1 LYQMKKFKLLF
12 VTFFTIFS
20 FSACNSTQ
28 SEIKQ
33 NSHICPQCNME
44 LPRSNVHTATAEV
57 DDDIKYFDDVGCMVL
72 WAQKHNVDLLKS
84 KVRVFSND
92 TLKYIDTKSA
102 FYSIN
107 ETTPMHYGFSA
118 YEKPKEGV
126 ISFDEMQIRMLRGEH
141 MANPKIRKHI
151 LGY

>member
-1 LYQMKKFKLLF
+1 
-12 VTFFTIFS
+12 
-20 FSACNSTQ
+20 
-28 SEIKQ
+28 
-33 NSHICPQCNME
+33 ME
-44 LPRSNVHTATAEV
+44 LPRSNVHTATLNV
-57 DDDIKYFDDVGCMVL
+57 DDTTKYFDDVGCMVL
-72 WAQKHNVDLLKS
+72 WAQKHKVDLKNS
-84 KVRVFSND
+84 EIEIFSND
-92 TLKYIDTKSA
+92 TSKYIDAQSA

-107 ETTPMHYGFSA
+107 ENTPMHYGFSA